1 MCFII
6 PQVWPN
12 VVSCLKEF
20 GVHALLDLIEGSMT
34 VKTTR
39 KTWDPYIIVK
49 VRLLLYF
56 DFKNWKFF
64 LATFLP
70 GYTCSLTFLLFFHLP
85 KHIVQLLKPFFR
97 AAHCHIHPGS
107 VLSTSGALTFMPLTW
122 KFCSIF
128 GCTSI
133 FLKLSFHGKI
143 SPRFTK

>member
-49 VRLLLYF
+49 VSLLLYF
-56 DFKNWKFF
+56 D
-64 LATFLP
+64 LVLP
-70 GYTCSLTFLLFFHLP
+70 CYISSRLYLFPYLSL
-85 KHIVQLLKPFFR
+85 I
-97 AAHCHIHPGS
+97 
-107 VLSTSGALTFMPLTW
+107 
-122 KFCSIF
+122 
-128 GCTSI
+128 
-133 FLKLSFHGKI
+133 LSF
-143 SPRFTK
+143 S